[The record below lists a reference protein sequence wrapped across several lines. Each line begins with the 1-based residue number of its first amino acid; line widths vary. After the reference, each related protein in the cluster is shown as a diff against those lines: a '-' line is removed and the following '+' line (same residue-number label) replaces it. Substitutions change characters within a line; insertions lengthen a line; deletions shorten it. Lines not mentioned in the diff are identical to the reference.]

1 MRRNQT
7 PIRIAHPRS
16 CINNYFPS
24 KYTRNDPIAS
34 RIAMIALL
42 QARAEGLWSR
52 TQIRNNVFAGVVVGI
67 VALPLAMAFAIASGA
82 RPEQGIYTAIVA
94 ALLTSIFGGTRVQI
108 SGPTGAFIAVLSII
122 TAQHGIAG
130 LQIATLMAGVIL
142 MAFGFARLGA
152 VIKFIPNPVIV
163 GFTAGIAVIIFV
175 GQWKDFLGLTPA
187 ASGVRFHEK
196 LWSLIQALPSINPA
210 TTALGLLAL
219 CVLILGARYI
229 KRIPAPLVALVVV
242 TVVQAVFH
250 FKGVATIGSAF
261 GGIPRTLP
269 RLSFP
274 VLDFARVL
282 SLVGPAFTIAL
293 LGAVESLLS
302 AVVADGMT
310 GTRHDSNQELIGQGI
325 ANIVAPLFGGFA
337 ATGAIARTA
346 TNIRNGATSPLAGIV
361 HSVFLMLVILL
372 LAPLAS
378 AIPLCCL
385 SAVLFV
391 VAWNM
396 SELPHVVRLL
406 RGAPKL
412 DVGILLLTFFLT
424 VFVDLVVAVNVGVI
438 LAALFFMRRMAE
450 SVNIEQQVDTLA
462 NSPGSPAQRA
472 PANGVIVYSIDGPFF
487 FGAAEKLERTLKHI
501 QRPTTT
507 LILRMAN
514 VPFVDATGIFA
525 IQEIITDFRRHGAI
539 VMLVEVRPNVRYKLE
554 RGGVIEQIGPDNVV
568 DTLEH
573 ALERAQELREFATTP

>member
-1 MRRNQT
+1 
-7 PIRIAHPRS
+7 
-16 CINNYFPS
+16 
-24 KYTRNDPIAS
+24 
-34 RIAMIALL
+34 MIALL
-42 QARAEGLWSR
+42 QAKAAGLWSR
-52 TQIRNNVFAGVVVGI
+52 GHIRNNVLAGVVVGI

-82 RPEQGIYTAIVA
+82 RPEQGLYTAIVA
-94 ALLTSIFGGTRVQI
+94 ALVTSIFGGTRVQI
-108 SGPTGAFIAVLSII
+108 SGPTGAFIAVLAII

-142 MAFGFARLGA
+142 LVFGFARLGA
-152 VIKFIPNPVIV
+152 VIKYIPNPVIV

-187 ASGVRFHEK
+187 PSGLRFHQK
-196 LWSLIQALPSINPA
+196 LWSLIEALPTINPA
-210 TTALGLLAL
+210 TAGLALLAL
-219 CVLILGARYI
+219 AILTIGARYLR
-229 KRIPAPLVALVVV
+229 RIPAPLIALIVV
-242 TVVQAVFH
+242 TVVQSVFQ
-250 FKGVATIGSAF
+250 FRGVATIGSAF

-269 RLSFP
+269 AFSIP
-274 VLDFARVL
+274 SLDLARVL

-293 LGAVESLLS
+293 LGAIESLLS
-302 AVVADGMT
+302 AVVADGMA

-325 ANIVAPLFGGFA
+325 ANILAPLFGGFA

-361 HSVFLMLVILL
+361 HSVFLILVILL

-385 SAVLFV
+385 SAILFV

-396 SELPHVVRLL
+396 SELPHVVRLV
-406 RGAPKL
+406 RGAPKV

-450 SVNIEQQVDTLA
+450 SVNIEQQNDVPA
-462 NSPGSPAQRA
+462 NSDPASLPVV
-472 PANGVIVYSIDGPFF
+472 PATNGVVVYSIDGPVF
-487 FGAAEKLERTLKHI
+487 FGAAEKLERTLEHI
-501 QRPTTT
+501 QRPATT
-507 LILRMAN
+507 LILRMSN

-525 IQEIITDFRRHGAI
+525 IEEIITDFKRHGAT
-539 VMLVEVRPNVRYKLE
+539 VLLVELRANVRYKLE
-554 RGGVIEQIGPDNVV
+554 RSGVITHVGEDNVI
-568 DTLEH
+568 DTFAQ
-573 ALERAQELREFATTP
+573 ALLRAKELQAGVLP

>member
-1 MRRNQT
+1 
-7 PIRIAHPRS
+7 
-16 CINNYFPS
+16 
-24 KYTRNDPIAS
+24 
-34 RIAMIALL
+34 MIALL
-42 QARAEGLWSR
+42 QAKAAGLWSR
-52 TQIRNNVFAGVVVGI
+52 SQIRNNVLAGVVVGV

-82 RPEQGIYTAIVA
+82 RPEQGLYTAIVA
-94 ALLTSIFGGTRVQI
+94 ALLTSLFGGTRVQI

-142 MAFGFARLGA
+142 LVFGFARLGA
-152 VIKFIPNPVIV
+152 VIKYIPNPVIV

-187 ASGVRFHEK
+187 ASGLRFHQK
-196 LWSLIQALPSINPA
+196 LWSLIEALPTFNPA
-210 TTALGLLAL
+210 TTGLALLAL
-219 CVLILGARYI
+219 AILTFGARYLR
-229 KRIPAPLVALVVV
+229 RIPAPLVALLVV
-242 TVVQAVFH
+242 TGVQAAFH
-250 FKGVATIGSAF
+250 FNGVATIGSAF

-269 RLSFP
+269 AFSVP
-274 VLDFARVL
+274 SLDLARVL

-293 LGAVESLLS
+293 LGAIESLLS
-302 AVVADGMT
+302 AVVADGMA

-361 HSVFLMLVILL
+361 HSVFLILVIVL

-385 SAVLFV
+385 SAILFV

-406 RGAPKL
+406 RGAPKV

-438 LAALFFMRRMAE
+438 LAALFFMRRMAD
-450 SVNIEQQVDTLA
+450 SVNVEQQVEVLPDSGT
-462 NSPGSPAQRA
+462 PGSPVV
-472 PANGVIVYSIDGPFF
+472 PANNGIIIYSIDGPVF
-487 FGAAEKLERTLKHI
+487 FGAAEKLDRTLAHI
-501 QRPTTT
+501 QRPATT
-507 LILRMAN
+507 LILRMGN

-525 IQEIITDFRRHGAI
+525 IEEIITDFKRHGA
-539 VMLVEVRPNVRYKLE
+539 VVLLVEVRPNVRYKLE
-554 RGGVIEQIGPDNVV
+554 RGGVIIHVGPDNMM
-568 DTLEH
+568 DTLEQ
-573 ALERAQELREFATTP
+573 ALVRAKQLQAAFNSKN

>member
-1 MRRNQT
+1 V
-7 PIRIAHPRS
+7 
-16 CINNYFPS
+16 
-24 KYTRNDPIAS
+24 
-34 RIAMIALL
+34 IALL
-42 QARAEGLWSR
+42 QAKAAGLWSR
-52 TQIRNNVFAGVVVGI
+52 SQIGNNVLAGVVVGI

-82 RPEQGIYTAIVA
+82 RPEQGLYTAIVA

-142 MAFGFARLGA
+142 LVFGFARLGA
-152 VIKFIPNPVIV
+152 VIKYIPDPVIV

-175 GQWKDFLGLTPA
+175 GQWKDFLGLSPA
-187 ASGVRFHEK
+187 PSGLRFHQK
-196 LWSLIQALPSINPA
+196 LWSLIEAMPTINLA
-210 TTALGLLAL
+210 TAGLAL
-219 CVLILGARYI
+219 AALAILTVGARYLR
-229 KRIPAPLVALVVV
+229 RIPAPLIALIVV
-242 TVVQAVFH
+242 TVAQAVFQ

-269 RLSFP
+269 SFSIP
-274 VLDFARVL
+274 SLDLARVL

-293 LGAVESLLS
+293 LGAIESLLS
-302 AVVADGMT
+302 AVVADGMA

-325 ANIVAPLFGGFA
+325 ANIISPLFGGFA

-361 HSVFLMLVILL
+361 HSVFLVLVILL

-396 SELPHVVRLL
+396 SQLPHVVRLL
-406 RGAPKL
+406 RGAPKV

-438 LAALFFMRRMAE
+438 LAALFFMRRMAD
-450 SVNIEQQVDTLA
+450 SVNVEQQVEMLPGAGPADSPALPA
-462 NSPGSPAQRA
+462 NS
-472 PANGVIVYSIDGPFF
+472 GVVIYSIEGPFF
-487 FGAAEKLERTLKHI
+487 FGAAEKLERTLQHI
-501 QRPTTT
+501 QRRTTT
-507 LILRMAN
+507 LILRMGN

-525 IQEIITDFRRHGAI
+525 IEEIITDFKRHGA
-539 VMLVEVRPNVRYKLE
+539 VVLLVEVRANVRYKLE
-554 RGGVIEQIGPDNVV
+554 RGGVIAHVGPENVIDSLEQ
-568 DTLEH
+568 
-573 ALERAQELREFATTP
+573 ALLRAKELQASIQS

>member
-1 MRRNQT
+1 
-7 PIRIAHPRS
+7 
-16 CINNYFPS
+16 
-24 KYTRNDPIAS
+24 
-34 RIAMIALL
+34 MIALL
-42 QARAEGLWSR
+42 QAKAAGLWSR
-52 TQIRNNVFAGVVVGI
+52 GHIRNNVLAGVVVGI

-82 RPEQGIYTAIVA
+82 RPEQGLYTAIVA

-142 MAFGFARLGA
+142 LVFGIARLGA
-152 VIKFIPNPVIV
+152 VIKYIPNPVIV

-187 ASGVRFHEK
+187 PAGLRFHQK
-196 LWSLIQALPSINPA
+196 LWSLVEAFPTIHPA
-210 TTALGLLAL
+210 TAGLALLAL
-219 CVLILGARYI
+219 GILTVGARYLR
-229 KRIPAPLVALVVV
+229 RIPAPLVALIVV
-242 TVVQAVFH
+242 TVVQAAFQFH
-250 FKGVATIGSAF
+250 GVATIGSAF

-269 RLSFP
+269 TFSIP
-274 VLDFARVL
+274 SLDLARVL

-293 LGAVESLLS
+293 LGAIESLLS
-302 AVVADGMT
+302 AVVADGMA

-325 ANIVAPLFGGFA
+325 ANILAPLFGGFA

-361 HSVFLMLVILL
+361 HSVFLILVILL

-385 SAVLFV
+385 SAILFV

-396 SELPHVVRLL
+396 SELPHVVRLV
-406 RGAPKL
+406 RGAPKV
-412 DVGILLLTFFLT
+412 DVGILLLTFVLT

-438 LAALFFMRRMAE
+438 LAALFFMRRMAD
-450 SVNIEQQVDTLA
+450 SVNIEQQNDVLP
-462 NSPGSPAQRA
+462 NSSPPGLPTVPAT
-472 PANGVIVYSIDGPFF
+472 NGVVVYSIDGPVF
-487 FGAAEKLERTLKHI
+487 FGAAEKLERTLEHI
-501 QRPTTT
+501 QRPATT
-507 LILRMAN
+507 LILRMSN

-525 IQEIITDFRRHGAI
+525 IEEIITDFKRHGAT
-539 VMLVEVRPNVRYKLE
+539 VLLVELRANVRYKLE
-554 RGGVIEQIGPDNVV
+554 RSGVITHVGQDNVI
-568 DTLEH
+568 DTLEQ
-573 ALERAQELREFATTP
+573 ALLRARVLQAAVLP